1 MAGPTGETL
10 DESTIQRA
18 NTSPDRDFPSGTWLE
33 SQPVVMVRIDS
44 LVFAETPR
52 RNGADRDHIRLL
64 ADAGNQLPPI
74 IVHRPTMRVIDGVHR
89 VRAALLNDLTE
100 IPGRLLDCDE
110 STAFVLAVQANVTH
124 GLPLSRADRA
134 AAAARIVREHPE
146 WSDRVVAEV
155 SGLSDKTVSKIRD
168 RSTADVPRTN
178 ARLGRDGRLRPLDSG
193 LRRQEAAAMINER
206 PDAALREVAQATGL
220 SLATVL
226 DVRQRIRRGEDPVPQ
241 RYRPTQ
247 QPDIPTTPEL
257 RPAGAHRAPRSRRHE
272 TPTDQDTLLAQM
284 RRDPSLRFSET
295 GRRSLRW
302 LHDHVVDADGL
313 DNLSRG
319 LPDHWAPVMAEV
331 ARRCASAWSRLAEQL
346 ERRR

>member
-1 MAGPTGETL
+1 MAGSTGKTL
-10 DESTIQRA
+10 DEPTAQRA
-18 NTSPDRDFPSGTWLE
+18 TASPDQDFWSGTWLE
-33 SQPVVMVRIDS
+33 SHPVVMVRIDS

-74 IVHRPTMRVIDGVHR
+74 IVHQPTMRVIDGVHR
-89 VRAALLNDLTE
+89 VRAALLNDLTD

-134 AAAARIVREHPE
+134 AATARIVREHPE
-146 WSDRVVAEV
+146 WSDRAVAEV
-155 SGLSDKTVSKIRD
+155 TGLSDKTVSRIRE
-168 RSTADVPRTN
+168 RSTADMPRTN

-193 LRRQEAAAMINER
+193 IRRQEAAAMINER
-206 PDAALREVAQATGL
+206 PGATLREVARATGL

-226 DVRQRIRRGEDPVPQ
+226 DVRQRIRRGEDPVPV
-241 RYRPTQ
+241 Q
-247 QPDIPTTPEL
+247 QPDIPIASEP
-257 RPAGAHRAPRSRRHE
+257 RPADPPRVPRARRRE
-272 TPTDQDTLLAQM
+272 TLADQDTMLAQM
-284 RRDPSLRFSET
+284 RRDPSLRFNEA

-331 ARRCASAWSRLAEQL
+331 ARRCAGAWSRLAEQL
-346 ERRR
+346 EHRR